1 MSIRNCLGWVDI
13 LMCGSAH
20 LQCTWKVGLEFIK
33 NRAEA
38 NARSATLTFKE
49 ELELCDLVGTSRI

>member
-1 MSIRNCLGWVDI
+1 
-13 LMCGSAH
+13 MCGSAH
-20 LQCTWKVGLEFIK
+20 LQRTWKVGLEFIK

-38 NARSATLTFKE
+38 NARFATLTFKE